1 MFRLISSIVVVVVVL
16 LLYAVAAKFDDN
28 TTESQPST
36 PRSTE
41 FSNDAFNSMRSN

>member
-1 MFRLISSIVVVVVVL
+1 MFRVISSIIVVVVVL
-16 LLYAVAAKFDDN
+16 LLYAFAAKLDN
-28 TTESQPST
+28 NSTESQPST

>member
-1 MFRLISSIVVVVVVL
+1 MFRLITSVAVVIVVVL
-16 LLYAVAAKFDDN
+16 LYAFAAKLDN
-28 TTESQPST
+28 NSTESQPST